1 MTRLAGPTRAGV
13 EKKKHDFTSI
23 DCPECAAKVGER
35 CQRKDGRPGPFP
47 LFAHKDRVSL
57 VKYGVDTQGLLAIA
71 AVSYASEL
79 NSNLGGLACCTE
91 KFLTFAALDAHVDAG
106 HVAPAEIGLIPS
118 PDGWGLDV

>member
-1 MTRLAGPTRAGV
+1 MSRLPGPTRAGV

-57 VKYGVDTQGLLAIA
+57 VKYGVDTQGLLAMA
-71 AVSYASEL
+71 AVNYASEM
-79 NSNLGGLACCTE
+79 NANLGGLACCGV
-91 KFLTFAALDAHVDAG
+91 KFVTFAALDVHVDSG
-106 HVAPAEIGLIPS
+106 HVAPGDLGLIES
-118 PDGWGLDV
+118 VDGWSLDV